1 MLAWIMDPNQGS
13 PSQDPRPGDG
23 ADPDAA
29 GVAAAE
35 RLVAAA
41 RAEAER
47 LAAEQED
54 ERLRVAH
61 ALHQA
66 ERVGGQSHQGLLQWT
81 VLVFVGAFV
90 GFVFHRPDAALFLAA
105 CGLFALTQSWDVRDR
120 ARTGHAIVDAPL
132 VPGDMGHGLR
142 IVIPLLVPL
151 LGALLYLGVGV
162 YARGLTP
169 TAAHVAAANW
179 CLGAAVVCGLMA
191 LPVVQRGFAR
201 ILVPYSAP
209 GHTARLTASFAV
221 LALLLP
227 VPARL
232 LIDDFLRALPTNQP
246 LVDTGGLVTQLVC
259 EVLIAAAAVGL
270 WVSRDLRQVRER
282 LGLHA
287 MRGRDWLMAGAG
299 LAAVILLNAGM
310 EWLER
315 TRFPELWQ
323 ADQAIVRM
331 LVGNM
336 SLGTVLLLGL
346 SAGAGEEILV
356 RGALQPRTGVFWAAL
371 LFSAGH
377 VQYTW
382 FGMLVILLLGITLGL
397 IRRWSNTTT
406 VITVHML
413 YDVVAALQA
422 GGH

>member
-1 MLAWIMDPNQGS
+1 MLASTMDPNQGS
-13 PSQDPRPGDG
+13 PSPDPRPGDG
-23 ADPDAA
+23 ADPAA
-29 GVAAAE
+29 ADVAAAE

-47 LAAEQED
+47 LEAEREA
-54 ERLRVAH
+54 ERLRIEH
-61 ALHQA
+61 ALHEA
-66 ERVGGQSHQGLLQWT
+66 ERVGGQVHRGLLQWT
-81 VLVFVGAFV
+81 ILVFLGSLTGLAF
-90 GFVFHRPDAALFLAA
+90 GRPDAALFLAA
-105 CGLFALTQSWDVRDR
+105 CGLFALTQSWDMRDR

-132 VPGDMGHGLR
+132 VPGDMGQGLR
-142 IVIPLLVPL
+142 IVIPMLVPG
-151 LGALLYLGVGV
+151 LGTVLYLGLGV
-162 YARGLTP
+162 YARGLDP
-169 TAAHVAAANW
+169 TAAHVTAANW
-179 CLGAAVVCGLMA
+179 CLGAAVVCALMA
-191 LPVVQRGFAR
+191 LPVVSRGVAR
-201 ILVPYSAP
+201 ILVPHSPP

-232 LIDDFLRALPTNQP
+232 LIDEFLRALPTNQP

-270 WVSRDLRQVRER
+270 WVSRDFRQVRER
-282 LGLHA
+282 LGLHP
-287 MRGRDWLMAGAG
+287 MRGRDWLIAGAG
-299 LAAVILLNAGM
+299 LGLVILLNAGM

-336 SLGTVLLLGL
+336 SLASVLLLGL

-397 IRRWSNTTT
+397 IRRFSNTTT
-406 VITVHML
+406 VIVVHMV
-413 YDVVAALQA
+413 YDVVAALGA